1 MYRKSETWTLTKPI
15 IDRLGAFEMWTLKRM
30 MEISWKQKTSNE
42 RVLQMAKMKREIIT
56 IAKQEAEIFWA
67 YFEALMIT
75 ERFPGR

>member
-1 MYRKSETWTLTKPI
+1 MDAKKNDNILEIKI
-15 IDRLGAFEMWTLKRM
+15 I
-30 MEISWKQKTSNE
+30 SNE

>member
-1 MYRKSETWTLTKPI
+1 MDAKKNDENILEVKI
-15 IDRLGAFEMWTLKRM
+15 
-30 MEISWKQKTSNE
+30 SNE

-56 IAKQEAEIFWA
+56 ITKQEAEIFWA